1 MAKRIA
7 VHTLILH
14 RTGKRVRVNPGQV
27 VDLSDAELEDI
38 RRTNPGAVK
47 KIETPVE
54 TNEVK
59 LPDAPKP
66 QTGKQGKGKQEEKPA
81 AETPAATA
89 AAAVADDEI

>member
-14 RTGKRVRVNPGQV
+14 RGGKRVSVKPGQV

-38 RRTNPGAVK
+38 RKTNADAVK
-47 KIETPVE
+47 KIETPE

-59 LPDAPKP
+59 LPPADTPKA
-66 QTGKQGKGKQEEKPA
+66 QGGKNSRKHDDK
-81 AETPAATA
+81 AEAGVAGSGTVTA
-89 AAAVADDEI
+89 DEL